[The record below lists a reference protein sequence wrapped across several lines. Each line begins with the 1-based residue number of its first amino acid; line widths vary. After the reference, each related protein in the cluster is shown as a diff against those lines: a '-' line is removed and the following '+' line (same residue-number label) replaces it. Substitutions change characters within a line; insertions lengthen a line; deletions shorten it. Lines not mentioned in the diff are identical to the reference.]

1 MILLL
6 ILNYMK
12 FTSEFQWLESFL
24 VCDSFW
30 LEDVITWDETFS
42 LVFSEY
48 DFLSFITNG
57 FFVNCYFFLD
67 SRSKI
72 SFLDSVLIGE
82 YGRDL
87 FVFELFNSFMWDNF
101 SYIYNTM
108 FHSQF
113 LFYTDYQDYFTVI
126 LHHSPEL
133 SLALVDYIQLYW
145 TLATFN
151 QTPIAVFDLF
161 SDSTNTVLSEFLEN
175 ITGLI
180 FFFWG
185 LILFSGTFRLARWS
199 QTSEA
204 YWVRVENYLFS
215 FSRTHRVQYEAILK
229 SFFMLFLY
237 FSIMIA
243 SFDDDHE
250 EALEL
255 LNNLCFNLLL
265 FFFAYFIYKYSIHF
279 FAFLE
284 ATVAEGRSLAFAI
297 KQCGRDII
305 NSGSLLLRVVV
316 LVIRLNIY
324 DGVDDVLDS
333 YYIFVAD
340 FDDDEYFNDLG
351 FFISPILF
359 FDGDVHDDRSLFL
372 EDEVDLFMDL
382 FSLYFMIWGKFA
394 LFIAFILEELGRVA
408 LALFITYLI
417 LFEVQAVNRS
427 YVEDTFFLNKRIN
440 YSSKL

>member
-1 MILLL
+1 
-6 ILNYMK
+6 
-12 FTSEFQWLESFL
+12 
-24 VCDSFW
+24 
-30 LEDVITWDETFS
+30 
-42 LVFSEY
+42 
-48 DFLSFITNG
+48 
-57 FFVNCYFFLD
+57 
-67 SRSKI
+67 
-72 SFLDSVLIGE
+72 
-82 YGRDL
+82 
-87 FVFELFNSFMWDNF
+87 
-101 SYIYNTM
+101 
-108 FHSQF
+108 
-113 LFYTDYQDYFTVI
+113 
-126 LHHSPEL
+126 
-133 SLALVDYIQLYW
+133 
-145 TLATFN
+145 
-151 QTPIAVFDLF
+151 
-161 SDSTNTVLSEFLEN
+161 
-175 ITGLI
+175 
-180 FFFWG
+180 
-185 LILFSGTFRLARWS
+185 
-199 QTSEA
+199 
-204 YWVRVENYLFS
+204 
-215 FSRTHRVQYEAILK
+215 
-229 SFFMLFLY
+229 MLFLY

-382 FSLYFMIWGKFA
+382 FSLYFMI
-394 LFIAFILEELGRVA
+394 
-408 LALFITYLI
+408 
-417 LFEVQAVNRS
+417 
-427 YVEDTFFLNKRIN
+427 
-440 YSSKL
+440 